1 MVDAMYRT
9 EQPIHSSH
17 DSSDAAHVSLTRAQV
32 MTAREVAELL
42 SLPVSTVYYLAR
54 QGQLPHSRLGRT
66 YRFLRP
72 QLEDL
77 LTSDER

>member
-1 MVDAMYRT
+1 MVGAMLTT

-17 DSSDAAHVSLTRAQV
+17 DGSGAERVSLTRSQV
-32 MTAREVAELL
+32 MTAQEVAELL

-77 LTSDER
+77 LTGDER